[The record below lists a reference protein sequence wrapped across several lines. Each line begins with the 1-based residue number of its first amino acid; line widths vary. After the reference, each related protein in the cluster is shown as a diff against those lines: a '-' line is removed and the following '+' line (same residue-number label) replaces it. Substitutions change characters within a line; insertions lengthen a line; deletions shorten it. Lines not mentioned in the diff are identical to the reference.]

1 VRSRPPGAAV
11 LLDGKQVGTTPVD
24 VTAAPG
30 HHELTLSRERYATAV
45 TGADAPGTVD
55 VPLQRPPATLVVLA
69 NVPNATVVVSGGRR
83 GNAPF
88 STNVRGYEKYNVEVS
103 AHGVPTWRR
112 SVYVIAPSTE
122 VHANLGVARR

>member
-1 VRSRPPGAAV
+1 VRSSPPGAAV

-24 VTAAPG
+24 VAAARG

-45 TGADAPGTVD
+45 TSADAPSTVD
-55 VPLQRPPATLVVLA
+55 IPLQRPPATLVVSA
-69 NVPNATVVVSGGRR
+69 NVASATVVVSGTPR
-83 GNAPF
+83 GNAPLHL
-88 STNVRGYEKYNVEVS
+88 NVRAYEKYHVEVS
-103 AHGVPTWRR
+103 AQGVPTWRR